1 MNNKYNI
8 GDKVMLLED
17 NRMLNIVGV
26 DWIEGNFQYEV
37 HEDLEKITWYV
48 FEDELKAI

>member
-8 GDKVMLLED
+8 GDKVIILED
-17 NRMLNIVGV
+17 NRLLNIVGV
-26 DWIEGNFQYEV
+26 DWYKDTFQYEV